1 MGSLTIEYE
10 DESERLLI
18 EQALAMVADLK
29 RTALEAPH
37 GTVLAACESEA
48 VAKGRELTASAL
60 EDALRRRIAE
70 GDAQKNGRPGRGPRD
85 GGRGGS

>member
-1 MGSLTIEYE
+1 MPSLTIEYE
-10 DESERLLI
+10 DNSERLLI

-37 GTVLAACESEA
+37 GTVLAACEAEA
-48 VAKGRELTASAL
+48 VEKGRKLTVAAL
-60 EDALRRRIAE
+60 EEALRRRVAE
-70 GDAQKNGRPGRGPRD
+70 VDAPKNGRPERGPRG

>member
-1 MGSLTIEYE
+1 MPTLTIEYE

-37 GTVLAACESEA
+37 GTVLAACEAEA
-48 VAKGRELTASAL
+48 VAKGRKLTASAL
-60 EDALRRRIAE
+60 EDALRRRVAE
-70 GDAQKNGRPGRGPRD
+70 VDSQKNGRRGRDRRGGGRD
-85 GGRGGS
+85 GS

>member
-1 MGSLTIEYE
+1 MPSLTIEYE

-29 RTALEAPH
+29 RTALTAAH
-37 GTVLAACESEA
+37 GTVLAACEAEA
-48 VAKGRELTASAL
+48 VAKGRKLTASAL
-60 EDALRRRIAE
+60 EDALRRRVAE
-70 GDAQKNGRPGRGPRD
+70 VDAPKNGRSGRGRRD